1 MKEYL
6 DMWNWESECWGEKNV
21 ANFHQLEEELVGR
34 CLQTPVDGS
43 LDTRSMPA
51 MKTAASMVQPHVASY
66 LRPAAT
72 YPFMQMPGL
81 YGPYNGLY
89 RGKRA
94 ATGQELLSAAE
105 LKEMWVMKVSNLT
118 CFMKG
123 IGAIDETFAIQKEFL
138 RTKVWEMKDSASKIS
153 IRSKSEGL

>member
-21 ANFHQLEEELVGR
+21 ATFHQLEEELVGQ

-51 MKTAASMVQPHVASY
+51 MQTAASMVAPHVASY

-72 YPFMQMPGL
+72 YPFMQVRAVNL
-81 YGPYNGLY
+81 YLVTFHSARRRHLLGP
-89 RGKRA
+89 
-94 ATGQELLSAAE
+94 SP
-105 LKEMWVMKVSNLT
+105 
-118 CFMKG
+118 C
-123 IGAIDETFAIQKEFL
+123 
-138 RTKVWEMKDSASKIS
+138 
-153 IRSKSEGL
+153 

>member
-21 ANFHQLEEELVGR
+21 ANFHQLEEELVGQ

-72 YPFMQMPGL
+72 YPFMQVRAVNLYSVLGDFSQCPDKACTRAYGL
-81 YGPYNGLY
+81 
-89 RGKRA
+89 
-94 ATGQELLSAAE
+94 LLVESA
-105 LKEMWVMKVSNLT
+105 
-118 CFMKG
+118 
-123 IGAIDETFAIQKEFL
+123 
-138 RTKVWEMKDSASKIS
+138 
-153 IRSKSEGL
+153 